1 MAVTKKWFFL
11 VENEVQGPF
20 VETEIKDLSKKHAAG
35 LVWGQGLSEWIKPDE
50 WEKTMT
56 DLQGILASLQTD
68 MTPQWRI
75 KQGEFEAGPFIYD
88 QLIQVLKAHP
98 NAGQCLLYQ
107 ESEATWKPIF
117 DYPTIVEEVGI
128 SRRLHERVP
137 ISGFFKYDKDGARYE
152 ALISSISEGG
162 ISILEAQNVVVG
174 DILKGVIESPQ
185 LPTYINCSCEALYQ
199 QDDSAWGLR
208 FSNLPQESQSIVIA
222 YTKKFLK

>member
-20 VETEIKDLSKKHAAG
+20 AESEIKNLSKTYASG

-56 DLQGILASLQTD
+56 DLQGILASLQSD

-75 KQGEFEAGPFIYD
+75 KQGAFEAGPFIYD

-98 NAGQCLLYQ
+98 NAGQCLLYL

-137 ISGFFKYDKDGARYE
+137 MSGIFRYDKDGARYE

-162 ISILEAQNVVVG
+162 LGILEAQNVVVG

-185 LPTYINCSCEALYQ
+185 LPTHINCSCEALYQ

-208 FSNLPQESQSIVIA
+208 FSNLPPESQAMVIE